1 MEVHSEGGARRGR
14 GGGNPRGCWTCLS
27 LKLSPEEAFLRSR
40 ISGSFW
46 WYQVWSPP
54 GGKAAAIEVCWLVVP
69 RHSYILI
76 KVKIKFRL
84 LYREK
89 LLSTKLSEILT
100 KSLFFCTFW
109 TARLAFEETKA
120 RLWGMFARCEMWLV
134 CATWQQKQQLSRGVL
149 TSHIFKWTKLD
160 PFSER
165 KIIKTFFAFQNMEHT
180 NANELHY
187 RQLAAKFI
195 IFWLWLENCWKL
207 SVSTFPTTF
216 SATTFQRFLS
226 RSCSTSCNNGQV
238 VYLNRP
244 H

>member
-1 MEVHSEGGARRGR
+1 MEVHLEGGARRGR

-46 WYQVWSPP
+46 WYQVWSSP

-76 KVKIKFRL
+76 KVTFKFRL

-109 TARLAFEETKA
+109 TARLAFEETNA

-160 PFSER
+160 SLSER
-165 KIIKTFFAFQNMEHT
+165 KIIKTFFCISKYGAHQFQRT
-180 NANELHY
+180 PL
-187 RQLAAKFI
+187 
-195 IFWLWLENCWKL
+195 L
-207 SVSTFPTTF
+207 SVSCKINHFPTTAAELLKALCF
-216 SATTFQRFLS
+216 HIP
-226 RSCSTSCNNGQV
+226 NNFFC
-238 VYLNRP
+238 YHIP
-244 H
+244 KISF